1 MAAQSDSA
9 KTEKKASFKQ
19 RFGNLKS
26 QKTLKTAGLSVA
38 ALVIFLLGVGV
49 GNGNVFLSLGGN
61 SSENGNLPKNLDY
74 STVSQVYNLLKTNY
88 DGKLDANK
96 LLDGLKSGLTSATGD
111 PYTMYFSKD
120 QAKQFN
126 DELNGSFTGIGAELG
141 QDTDGNLIVQT
152 PIKGFPADG
161 AGIRAQ
167 DIIVS
172 INGNS
177 TSGMTI
183 DKAVSMIRGPKDTKV
198 SLQILRDKKDTL
210 TFDITRADITI
221 PSVKWQMLDNN
232 IGYITVS
239 QFSSDTTGLMNQ
251 AGRELKDQGAKRI
264 LLDVRGN
271 PGGLLSS
278 AVDMAN
284 MWLPQGKTIV
294 QEKRGGVATNTYTSD
309 GGGLFNGMPTAVLI
323 DSGSASAAEIIS
335 GALRDN
341 NVATLFGDKS
351 FGKGS
356 VQQIQDL
363 PNGSEIKITVARWYR
378 PNGQNI
384 DKKGI
389 TPDHVVKMTD
399 DDYKNHNDPQKDAAV
414 QWLQNQ

>member
-1 MAAQSDSA
+1 MSEAHSDSA
-9 KTEKKASFKQ
+9 KSAKRRFKVQ
-19 RFGNLKS
+19 LGNLRS
-26 QKTLKTAGLSVA
+26 QKTLKTAGLA
-38 ALVIFLLGVGV
+38 AGALVIFLFGVGV
-49 GNGNVFLSLGGN
+49 GNGSVFLS
-61 SSENGNLPKNLDY
+61 SNGTEGVNKNLPNNLDF
-74 STVSQVYNLLKTNY
+74 SSVTQVYDLLKQNY
-88 DGKLDANK
+88 DGKIDYNK
-96 LLDGLKSGLTSATGD
+96 LLDGMKSGLTSATGD

-120 QAKQFN
+120 AAKQFN

-152 PIKGFPADG
+152 PIKGFPADK
-161 AGIRAQ
+161 AGLRAQ

-172 INGNS
+172 INGSS
-177 TSGMTI
+177 TSGMTV
-183 DKAVSMIRGPKDTKV
+183 DKAVSMIRGEKGTKV
-198 SLQILRDKKDTL
+198 NLQVLRDKKDTL
-210 TFDITRADITI
+210 NFSITRDDITI

-232 IGYITVS
+232 IGYIAVS

-251 AGRELKDQGAKRI
+251 AGLALKNQGAKRI

-271 PGGLLSS
+271 PGGLLSA

-294 QEKRGGVATNTYTSD
+294 QEKRAGVVTDTYTSD
-309 GGGLFNGMPTAVLI
+309 GGGIFNGMPTAVLI
-323 DSGSASAAEIIS
+323 DGGSASAAEIIS

-341 NVATLFGDKS
+341 NVATLFGVKS

-356 VQQIQDL
+356 VQQIQNL
-363 PNGSEIKITVARWYR
+363 PNGAEIKITVARWYR

-389 TPDHVVKMTD
+389 TPDHVVNMSD
-399 DDYKNHNDPQKDAAV
+399 DDYKNNRDPQKDAAI
-414 QWLQNQ
+414 QWLQTQ